1 MMKVILVGVPKG
13 LDLYNARDENP
24 PLIKPEEF
32 EELKYFNS
40 GV

>member
-24 PLIKPEEF
+24 PLIKTRRI
-32 EELKYFNS
+32 
-40 GV
+40 